1 MDGKN
6 MQCYKKVGIINA
18 NVFRGQIG
26 NNMAGTVQV
35 KERRVDQRFYRYS
48 NSPFPSYFLLFCFC
62 FMKNNGWASQTH
74 LLASVCNLKLLPYLH
89 IWRIKCILGGI
100 TLKEILFFF
109 TKKKNGIYPENNN
122 QGDEGYGNLEEIFN
136 IYIRSTNFG
145 V

>member
-100 TLKEILFFF
+100 TLKEILFFLQ
-109 TKKKNGIYPENNN
+109 KKKW
-122 QGDEGYGNLEEIFN
+122 NLSRE
-136 IYIRSTNFG
+136 
-145 V
+145 